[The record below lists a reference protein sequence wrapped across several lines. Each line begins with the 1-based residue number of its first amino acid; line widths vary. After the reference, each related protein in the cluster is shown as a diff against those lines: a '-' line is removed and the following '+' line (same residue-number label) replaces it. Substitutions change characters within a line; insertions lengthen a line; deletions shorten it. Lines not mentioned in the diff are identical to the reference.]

1 MYPTLRPYTV
11 LTALFLLF
19 SACQT
24 DPGTDRAGQ
33 APAPQGDPVASNTAL
48 ADDRF
53 YEVDTQ
59 HSLLDFTARH
69 IGFGRVRGTF
79 NDWNAAA
86 ILPGGRLEDAYVEVT
101 IRVASIDTQ
110 NPGRDGLLQEQFF
123 DAASYPLI
131 RFSSTEIDLN
141 GDSGRMHGRLTIKD
155 VTRDVTLDF
164 DVVSMHTLD
173 QWENQ
178 RMVLES
184 RLTLDRN
191 DFGVVYADNDF
202 WNGIVSDRIDI
213 DLSIGFSE
221 YNALNDVFPWRDSQV
236 STYIRDHVD
245 SDGWDAVRAAVV
257 GFNDD
262 PDSPVRVSLRDLQR
276 ISTAFMQQ
284 ERHDD
289 ARNATALS
297 IDLLASE
304 PEQDPALQADFHLV
318 AAQNAIRAGADPG
331 PHLRAAR
338 SLAPAHPLLVA
349 LERYAAE

>member
-1 MYPTLRPYTV
+1 MYLRPYAV
-11 LTALFLLF
+11 LTILLLLL

-24 DPGTDRAGQ
+24 EPGTDPAGQ
-33 APAPQGDPVASNTAL
+33 TTTPQGDPVATNTAL
-48 ADDRF
+48 GDTF

-79 NDWNAAA
+79 NNWNAAA
-86 ILPGGRLEDAYVEVT
+86 ILPRGRLDDAYVEVT
-101 IRVASIDTQ
+101 IQVGSIDTQ
-110 NPGRDGLLQEQFF
+110 NSGRDDLLQKQFF
-123 DAASYPLI
+123 DAAAYPLI
-131 RFSSTEIDLN
+131 RFSSTEIDLDGN
-141 GDSGRMHGRLTIKD
+141 SGRMHGRLTIKD

-164 DVVSMHTLD
+164 DVVSLHALD

-184 RLTLDRN
+184 RLTIDRN

-236 STYIRDHVD
+236 STFIRDHVD
-245 SDGWDAVRAAVV
+245 SDGWDAVRAAVFE
-257 GFNDD
+257 FNDD
-262 PDSPVRVSLRDLQR
+262 PDSPVRVSLGDLKR

-284 ERHDD
+284 GRHAD
-289 ARNATALS
+289 AREAASLS
-297 IDLLASE
+297 VELLAAE
-304 PEQDPALQADFHLV
+304 PALDPALQADFHLV

-338 SLAPAHPLLVA
+338 SSAPAHPLLLA
-349 LERYAAE
+349 LERYARDSS